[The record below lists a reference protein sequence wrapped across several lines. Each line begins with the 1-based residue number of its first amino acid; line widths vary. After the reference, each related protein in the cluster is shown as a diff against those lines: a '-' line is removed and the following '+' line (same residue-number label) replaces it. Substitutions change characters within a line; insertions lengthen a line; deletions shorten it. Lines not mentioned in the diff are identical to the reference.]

1 MSEREERDLFG
12 TGRLPKVKSLS
23 RIEKRLIESA
33 VQIEAEYPDSILYQ
47 HTVFCQTGLP
57 YRDPGDN
64 VRIWQRS
71 QGAVCLEV
79 QAGRALHPERDEFVD
94 IGLPWGTKPRLILA
108 HLNSEALKHGSPEID
123 VGDSLTCFVK
133 DVRGFKHGREIRS
146 FKDQLG
152 RLSAALVRLA
162 MTKDR
167 RSVQVEAKV
176 ISAFDL
182 WFPKDERQRVLWPSF
197 VRLSLDYFESLQKH
211 AVPLDKRALAA
222 LAHTAM
228 GLDIYAWLAQRL
240 HRVDSQK
247 PQFVSWK
254 ALKDQFGWHYERMR
268 AFRGVFGRT
277 LDAVLTQYRGARVEL
292 DDCGMTLRNSPPP
305 VKGRLLL
312 IVKAADRAPSANT

>member
-1 MSEREERDLFG
+1 MAEREEQDLFG
-12 TGRLPKVKSLS
+12 PGCLPEYLPKVKRLS

-33 VQIEAEYPDSILYQ
+33 VQIEAEYPDCVLYQ

-79 QAGRALHPERDEFVD
+79 QAGRALHPELDEFVD

-133 DVRGFKHGREIRS
+133 DVRGFKHGREIRA

-240 HRVDSQK
+240 HRVDPQK

-268 AFRGVFGRT
+268 AFRSVFGRT
-277 LDAVLTQYRGARVEL
+277 LDVVLTQYRGARVEL

-312 IVKAADRAPSANT
+312 IGESR